1 MVKGAFLVSLV
12 NIGNMVGR
20 ILMGALVDLPW
31 ISSIVVFNVTT
42 ITTGL
47 TMLTFLLVTEYWV
60 GRADF
65 AVSMGNIQFYM
76 LGLHCS
82 QI

>member
-47 TMLTFLLVTEYWV
+47 TMLTFLLVTDYWV

-65 AVSMGNIQFYM
+65 AVSMALYQRIFTGKVA
-76 LGLHCS
+76 
-82 QI
+82 